1 MAVLAFVSMAAL
13 GVGHTMPAHAQ
24 SSEGRTRPGWLGVWM
39 DDALTGVR
47 VSHVVRGSPAE
58 AGGVREGDRIVSVD
72 GTTVSEASQVVRTVS
87 SRAAG
92 SKVVVVV
99 KRDDKPVSLRVDLR
113 ENPGP
118 ENVVRMEHVGLAA
131 PTFDGAIPIGQAPRS
146 VAALRGRVVL
156 VDFWATWCG
165 PCRMVAPKLTALQ
178 AKFGAQGLSVV
189 GMTTDTAEKAATYTE
204 LSGIKYPS
212 LSDPGGIVSRA
223 YHVTGIPS
231 LFVVDRRGVVREV
244 FVGYDPGQDAKLETL
259 VQSLLAEPAP
269 TDQAQAPA
277 AKTP

>member
-1 MAVLAFVSMAAL
+1 MAVVSMAAI
-13 GVGHTMPAHAQ
+13 GVGLTMPAHADP
-24 SSEGRTRPGWLGVWM
+24 SEARVRPGWLGVWL

-58 AGGVREGDRIVSVD
+58 AGGLHEGDRIVSID
-72 GTTVSEASQVVRTVS
+72 GTNVMEASQVVRTVS
-87 SRAAG
+87 SRSAG
-92 SKVVVVV
+92 TKVVVVV
-99 KRDDKPVSLRVDLR
+99 KRDEKPVSLRVDLR

-131 PTFDGAIPIGQAPRS
+131 PAFDGAIPIGQAPRS
-146 VAALRGRVVL
+146 VTALRGRVVL

-165 PCRMVAPKLTALQ
+165 PCRMVAPKLTALH

-189 GMTTDTAEKAATYTE
+189 GMTADSAEKAATYTE
-204 LSGIKYPS
+204 LAGIKYPS
-212 LSDPGGIVSRA
+212 LSDPGGLVSRA

-231 LFVVDRRGVVREV
+231 LFVIDRRGVVREV
-244 FVGYDPGQDAKLETL
+244 FVGYDPSQDAKLETL
-259 VQSLLAEPAP
+259 VQSLLAEPGPAE
-269 TDQAQAPA
+269 QAQAPS

>member
-1 MAVLAFVSMAAL
+1 MAVVSMAAI
-13 GVGHTMPAHAQ
+13 GVGLTMPAHADP
-24 SSEGRTRPGWLGVWM
+24 SEARVRPGWLGVWL

-58 AGGVREGDRIVSVD
+58 AGGLHEGDRIVSID
-72 GTTVSEASQVVRTVS
+72 GTNVTEASQVVRTVS
-87 SRAAG
+87 SRSAG
-92 SKVVVVV
+92 TKVVVVV
-99 KRDDKPVSLRVDLR
+99 KRDEKPVSLRVDLR

-131 PTFDGAIPIGQAPRS
+131 PAFDGAIPIGQAPRS
-146 VAALRGRVVL
+146 VTALRGRVVL

-165 PCRMVAPKLTALQ
+165 PCRMVAPKLTALH

-189 GMTTDTAEKAATYTE
+189 GMTADSAEKAATYTE
-204 LSGIKYPS
+204 LAGIKYPS
-212 LSDPGGIVSRA
+212 LSDPGGLVSRA

-231 LFVVDRRGVVREV
+231 LFVIDRRGVVREV
-244 FVGYDPGQDAKLETL
+244 FVGYDPSQDAKLETL
-259 VQSLLAEPAP
+259 VQSLLAEPGPAE
-269 TDQAQAPA
+269 QAQAPS